1 MTTDIIEVKA
11 MSLDEAKKR
20 AMRVLDITEEQI
32 INIAEKVKSKSF
44 FGFFAKEGVYE
55 VEYTEEK
62 VAAETEK
69 PAAKPKNIA
78 RDLRKERAEKAA
90 AEKAE
95 KFGKTEKSEKEK
107 ETKKQ
112 DRQDKIEKTFKE
124 RAERAERNNKI
135 EPKELK
141 RETAREKKDVPADM
155 EKVAE
160 IIAKTKELL
169 ENMGL
174 NLEVE
179 FLRMDGKSY
188 IINLSGE
195 DKGII
200 IGKKGK
206 TLNSF
211 EYLLNSLIKDARVDI
226 DVEGFKEKRTD
237 TLVELA
243 NKMAMKAIKTR
254 KVVRLN
260 PMPPRERKII
270 HEIVNQY
277 PELDTFSEGK
287 DPKRYIVIKRKSR

>member
-11 MSLDEAKKR
+11 MSADEAKKR
-20 AMRVLDITEEQI
+20 AVRVLGVEADQI
-32 INIAEKVKSKSF
+32 LNVKEKVKSRSF

-55 VEYTEEK
+55 IEYTEEK
-62 VAAETEK
+62 KETEVE
-69 PAAKPKNIA
+69 KPKFIA

-90 AEKAE
+90 AEKE
-95 KFGKTEKSEKEK
+95 KKQEKTVKEPAKEVKVHKEK
-107 ETKKQ
+107 KEIKEPVKQ
-112 DRQDKIEKTFKE
+112 EIVKE
-124 RAERAERNNKI
+124 R
-135 EPKELK
+135 
-141 RETAREKKDVPADM
+141 KDIPADP

-160 IIAKTKELL
+160 IIDKTKELL
-169 ENMGL
+169 SNMGL
-174 NLEVE
+174 NLEAE
-179 FLRMDGKSY
+179 FVRMDGKNY

-243 NKMAMKAIKTR
+243 NKMAMKAIKTKR
-254 KVVRLN
+254 VVRLN

-270 HEIVNQY
+270 HEIINKY
-277 PELDTFSEGK
+277 PELDTFSEGR

>member
-11 MSLDEAKKR
+11 MSADEAKKR
-20 AMRVLDITEEQI
+20 AVRVLGVEADQI
-32 INIAEKVKSKSF
+32 LNVKEKVKSRSF

-55 VEYTEEK
+55 IEYTEEK
-62 VAAETEK
+62 KETEVE
-69 PAAKPKNIA
+69 KPKFIA

-90 AEKAE
+90 AERE
-95 KFGKTEKSEKEK
+95 KKQEKTVKEPAKEVKVHKEKK
-107 ETKKQ
+107 ETKEPVKQ
-112 DRQDKIEKTFKE
+112 EIVK
-124 RAERAERNNKI
+124 
-135 EPKELK
+135 
-141 RETAREKKDVPADM
+141 EKKDIPADP

-160 IIAKTKELL
+160 IIEKTKELL
-169 ENMGL
+169 SNMGL
-174 NLEVE
+174 NLEAE
-179 FLRMDGKSY
+179 FVRMDGKNY

-243 NKMAMKAIKTR
+243 NKMAMKAIKTKR
-254 KVVRLN
+254 VVRLN

-270 HEIVNQY
+270 HEIINKY
-277 PELDTFSEGK
+277 PELDTFSEGR
-287 DPKRYIVIKRKSR
+287 DPKRYIVIKRKK